1 MLFPASARSTRA
13 PQPCY
18 STFSVESATESLDT
32 ETELEDTETELEDT
46 ETELEEMPEIV
57 LPKGQKPP
65 AVVDKDESRELAVSI
80 AAASA
85 AVVVRMHVGMRAF
98 R

>member
-18 STFSVESATESLDT
+18 STFSVESATESL
-32 ETELEDTETELEDT
+32 DTETELEDT